1 MINVLLLFF
10 SFLTGAFN
18 FNIGLYIFYFAY
30 FFKNYIVYRRNPKDY
45 DVSTFLIS
53 LILYSILLPDNY
65 TIIGISSLILIYLLI
80 RKKFCI
86 NEFINKKQLY
96 LIIGFS
102 LLVLLEIILNQIGIV
117 KILFSLLYYSSI
129 IIIALILSSL
139 SFNKASIIY
148 SLKFIIASQ
157 LIAIIS
163 KIIFHFDYIKSFND
177 LDWVTG
183 TFGDFQANI
192 LFLFC
197 AFSFIILISN
207 YMSTKSNSDIIFAL
221 IAIAIAF
228 STGSVA
234 LTLLFIISLLLFSLF
249 DNHFKKEKKFILI
262 FIIVGTIIFLFVNPT
277 WVVKDIKNLTNYEYL
292 TSRISKI
299 DTYKNTFY
307 DMANEYPLEYIIGTG
322 PGNYSSRS
330 ALTTTGKYI
339 GAYSKIFDTD
349 ISEYTSKYIL
359 NQYNHVLENK
369 LGSMDTPYSSI
380 ITLKGEFGLIG
391 FVLFIY
397 LFICIYKKSNH
408 IQKLVLLFFVTT
420 LFVENYIEFAKVV
433 SCMLLSY
440 YYLSNKNN
448 MPIKNKILFVSGST
462 VGYGADYSMISAIN
476 QLKKNYSVMVILPG
490 YGRTTDL
497 LINNSIEFM
506 IVPFKTWYH
515 FDQSFI
521 GRYIKPI
528 VKLILNTIF
537 LFDTKEYLYKKNYS
551 PQLIYSNSFTNY
563 YSIFLSICTK
573 SKFIQHVREFGKDDF
588 NWAFD
593 FGFKNSCRLV
603 NRYASK
609 IIFISKTVRK
619 TYENY
624 FDNTKLELV
633 YNGVPCK
640 YTKKKKKTSDLIK
653 LVMTGRL
660 SFEKRQEQLIMAI
673 DEIVKNRSDIKLI
686 VDIYGDGPDEV
697 KLLNMISNYKLG
709 DIIKLKGYST
719 EINLDEYDIG
729 IICSISEGFGR
740 VTAEYMAA
748 QLAVIGANSGATPE
762 LIDDGITGYLYD
774 KDSFHDLATKII
786 KLVDDP
792 DKIILYGENGYLKY
806 KKLFSEERYAKDIEK
821 ICNNVIL

>member
-1 MINVLLLFF
+1 MINILLLFF

-30 FFKNYIVYRRNPKDY
+30 FFKNYIVYRRDPKDY

-53 LILYSILLPDNY
+53 LMLYSILLPDNY

-102 LLVLLEIILNQIGIV
+102 ILVLLEIILNQIGIV

-139 SFNKASIIY
+139 SFNKTSIIY

-183 TFGDFQANI
+183 TFGHFQANI

-234 LTLLFIISLLLFSLF
+234 LTLLFIVSLLLFSLF

-262 FIIVGTIIFLFVNPT
+262 FIIVGTIVFLFVNPT

-339 GAYSKIFDTD
+339 SAYSKIFDTD

-369 LGSMDTPYSSI
+369 LGSMDTPY
-380 ITLKGEFGLIG
+380 
-391 FVLFIY
+391 
-397 LFICIYKKSNH
+397 ICIIY
-408 IQKLVLLFFVTT
+408 IFVHMH
-420 LFVENYIEFAKVV
+420 L
-433 SCMLLSY
+433 
-440 YYLSNKNN
+440 
-448 MPIKNKILFVSGST
+448 
-462 VGYGADYSMISAIN
+462 
-476 QLKKNYSVMVILPG
+476 
-490 YGRTTDL
+490 
-497 LINNSIEFM
+497 
-506 IVPFKTWYH
+506 
-515 FDQSFI
+515 
-521 GRYIKPI
+521 
-528 VKLILNTIF
+528 
-537 LFDTKEYLYKKNYS
+537 
-551 PQLIYSNSFTNY
+551 
-563 YSIFLSICTK
+563 
-573 SKFIQHVREFGKDDF
+573 
-588 NWAFD
+588 
-593 FGFKNSCRLV
+593 
-603 NRYASK
+603 
-609 IIFISKTVRK
+609 
-619 TYENY
+619 
-624 FDNTKLELV
+624 
-633 YNGVPCK
+633 
-640 YTKKKKKTSDLIK
+640 
-653 LVMTGRL
+653 
-660 SFEKRQEQLIMAI
+660 
-673 DEIVKNRSDIKLI
+673 
-686 VDIYGDGPDEV
+686 
-697 KLLNMISNYKLG
+697 
-709 DIIKLKGYST
+709 
-719 EINLDEYDIG
+719 
-729 IICSISEGFGR
+729 
-740 VTAEYMAA
+740 
-748 QLAVIGANSGATPE
+748 
-762 LIDDGITGYLYD
+762 
-774 KDSFHDLATKII
+774 
-786 KLVDDP
+786 
-792 DKIILYGENGYLKY
+792 
-806 KKLFSEERYAKDIEK
+806 
-821 ICNNVIL
+821 